1 MLNALPFFIY
11 WISELKKAILYTL
24 GVVAALAVALLF
36 YVRANEPAVPE
47 RTVIAHA
54 GGNIDSLT
62 YTNSREAVE
71 HAIASGVKYI
81 ELDVVISP
89 EGEPLAF
96 HSSDDMIDTI
106 YSCDPP
112 HIGEFTAAPLRGK
125 NGKTYT
131 PLTWREINE
140 IFLSHPD
147 LIFVVDKTDDP
158 EVLEKYFPKLKSRMV
173 VECFSMERYKEVTKA
188 GFKQAMLSEEAFTP
202 GVVIWQ
208 DIKHLFCS
216 EEPRVDMI
224 AIGRDT
230 YNDIRETRWFI
241 KLCNIPMAMWSATDR
256 NRAEEMFDKIST
268 LRMVYTNEVGS
279 GK

>member
-1 MLNALPFFIY
+1 M
-11 WISELKKAILYTL
+11 KKKIFLYSLGILVL
-24 GVVAALAVALLF
+24 LAGALLI

-47 RTVIAHA
+47 HVIIAHA

-62 YTNSREAVE
+62 YTNSCEAVD
-71 HAIASGVKYI
+71 HAIACGVKYI
-81 ELDVVISP
+81 ELDIVISP

-112 HIGEFTAAPLRGK
+112 HMSEFIATPLRGR
-125 NGKTYT
+125 NGKAYT

-158 EVLEKYFPKLKSRMV
+158 AILEKFFPKLKSRMI
-173 VECFSMERYKEVTKA
+173 VECFSMQRYREVSNA
-188 GFKQAMLSEEAFTP
+188 GFMQAMLSEEAFSPST
-202 GVVIWQ
+202 VIWQ
-208 DIKHLFCS
+208 DIKHLFCND
-216 EEPRVDMI
+216 EPRVEMI

-230 YNDIRETRWFI
+230 YNNSRSKRWFI
-241 KLCNIPMAMWSATDR
+241 KLCNIPMSMWSAAD
-256 NRAEEMFDKIST
+256 
-268 LRMVYTNEVGS
+268 
-279 GK
+279 

>member
-1 MLNALPFFIY
+1 MGL
-11 WISELKKAILYTL
+11 
-24 GVVAALAVALLF
+24 VVVLAMALLL
-36 YVRANEPAVPE
+36 YVRDNEPAVPE
-47 RTVIAHA
+47 RTIVAHA

-71 HAIASGVKYI
+71 HAIACGVKFI
-81 ELDVVISP
+81 ELDIVISP

-147 LIFVVDKTDDP
+147 LTFVVDKTDDP
-158 EVLEKYFPKLKSRMV
+158 DVLGKYFPKLKKRMI
-173 VECFSMERYKEVTKA
+173 VECFSMERYKEVTRA
-188 GFKQAMLSEEAFTP
+188 GFKQAILSEEAITP
-202 GVVIWQ
+202 GAIIAQ
-208 DIKHLFCS
+208 DLKHLFNKN
-216 EEPRVDMI
+216 EPRVNLV
-224 AIGRDT
+224 ATERDT
-230 YNDIRETRWFI
+230 YNKNRSLRWFLKI
-241 KLCNIPMAMWSATDR
+241 CNIPIAMWSATDR
-256 NRAEEMFDKIST
+256 QRANEMLDNIPT
-268 LRMVYTNEVGS
+268 LRMVYTNEL
-279 GK
+279 

>member
-1 MLNALPFFIY
+1 MVL
-11 WISELKKAILYTL
+11 
-24 GVVAALAVALLF
+24 LAVALLL

-47 RTVIAHA
+47 RTIIAHA

-71 HAIASGVKYI
+71 HAIAQGVRFI
-81 ELDVVISP
+81 ELDIVISP

-112 HIGEFTAAPLRGK
+112 HMSEFTAAPLRGK

-147 LIFVVDKTDDP
+147 LTFVVDKTDDP
-158 EVLEKYFPKLKSRMV
+158 AVLEKFFPKLKDRMV
-173 VECFSMERYKEVTKA
+173 VECFSMERYKEVTRA
-188 GFKQAMLSEEAFTP
+188 GFKQAMLSEEAITA
-202 GVVIWQ
+202 GAVIMQ
-208 DIKHLFCS
+208 DLKHLFNS
-216 EEPRVDMI
+216 DEPRVDMI
-224 AIGRDT
+224 AIGRTT
-230 YNDIRETRWFI
+230 YIGDRGLRWFI
-241 KLCNIPMAMWSATDR
+241 KLCNLPMAMWSATDR
-256 NRAEEMFDKIST
+256 ERANEMFNHIPQ
-268 LRMVYTNEVGS
+268 LRMLYTNEL
-279 GK
+279 